1 MSLANDI
8 LKNTVSWSMEVFN
21 QSKWIWINK
30 EQNKDEHGEFFA
42 SFITKKKPT
51 VCRLSCDG
59 DYTLFINNRYIASN
73 QYGDFEHYKIYDEID
88 ISEYLIDGQN
98 EISILVWHLGEDS
111 SRYINAQA
119 GVIFEVEQDGKIILS
134 SDEKILCRES
144 QAYKKG
150 YCKKITGQLGCSFL
164 YNANKENGG
173 QLVPATVVEKA
184 CHFYRRP
191 TEKLQL
197 LPKKEIVVL
206 KNEANYYLIDLGE
219 ETVGLPVLEFTSSR
233 QQKILV
239 AWGEDLHNGHVRR
252 IIGERDFSFEYIAK
266 QGENAYTNYMLR
278 LGCRY
283 LELYSEQPIQLK
295 YLGLIP
301 QIYFVQERPFEAESL
316 LDKQIYD
323 VCVRALKLCMM
334 EHYVDTPWREQCL
347 YAFDSRNQML
357 CGYYAFE
364 KGNAEYARANL
375 LLMSKDKRE
384 DGLLSICYPC
394 GMDLTI
400 PSFSLYYVMAVK
412 EYIENTGDIALGE
425 EVYEKLIS
433 IVEVFLKNR
442 KDGLVCTFEG
452 INHWNFYDWSEYLE
466 GELHEYD
473 TVHPDLMIN
482 CLFIIALENL
492 QEIARRINKS
502 FVYDEILV
510 ETKAK
515 AKTAF
520 YDEKT
525 GVYALTQGGKEF
537 TTLGNALAI
546 LSGLAD
552 NADALCEKIAKDEL
566 SGCSLSMK
574 CFKYDALLLTD
585 KEKWKGQVLDEI
597 RKDYKKMLDAGA
609 TSVWETIDGAS
620 AFDNAGSLC
629 HGWSAIPVYYL
640 NKFYNN

>member
-1 MSLANDI
+1 MERI
-8 LKNTVSWSMEVFN
+8 FNTAR
-21 QSKWIWINK
+21 WIWINANK
-30 EQNKDEHGEFFA
+30 EKNVYGEFILRFCA
-42 SFITKKKPT
+42 TKKPT

-59 DYTLFINNRYIASN
+59 DYTLFLNGKYVASN
-73 QYGDFEHYKIYDEID
+73 QYGDLEHYKIYDEID
-88 ISEYLIDGQN
+88 ITEYLKDGEN
-98 EISILVWHLGEDS
+98 EFFVLVWHFGEDTQ
-111 SRYINAQA
+111 RYIDAQA
-119 GVIFEVEQDGKIILS
+119 GIIFEIVQSGKILLV
-134 SDEKILCRES
+134 SDEKILCRKS
-144 QAYKKG
+144 SAYTSD
-150 YCKKITGQLGCSFL
+150 YDKKITPQLGFSFL
-164 YNANKENGG
+164 YNANKENHGE
-173 QLVPATVVEKA
+173 LVPATVVNKQCA
-184 CHFYRRP
+184 FYKRP

-197 LPKKEIVVL
+197 LTKKEISLL
-206 KNEANYYLIDLGE
+206 KNEGNYYLIDLGE
-219 ETVGLPVLEFTSSR
+219 ETVGLPVLECTSLTE
-233 QQKILV
+233 QKILV
-239 AWGEDLHNGHVRR
+239 AWGEDLQDGHVRR
-252 IIGERDFSFEYIAK
+252 LIDGRDFSFEYIAK
-266 QGENAYTNYMLR
+266 KGENKYTNYMLR

-283 LELYSEQPIQLK
+283 LELYAEQPIELL

-301 QIYFVQERPFEAESL
+301 QVYPVKEKTFKAENGL
-316 LDKQIYD
+316 EQQIYD
-323 VCVRALKLCMM
+323 VCVRTLKLSMM

-364 KGNAEYARANL
+364 NGNAEYARANL
-375 LLMSKDKRE
+375 LLMSKDRRD
-384 DGLLSICYPC
+384 DGLLSISYPC
-394 GMDLTI
+394 GIDLTI
-400 PSFSLYYVMAVK
+400 PSFSLYYFMAVK
-412 EYIENTGDIALGE
+412 EYIEHTGDVSLGE
-425 EVYEKLIS
+425 EVYAKLIS

-442 KDGLVCTFEG
+442 QDGLICTFEG
-452 INHWNFYDWSEYLE
+452 INHWNFYDWSEHLE
-466 GELHEYD
+466 GKLYEYD
-473 TVHPDLMIN
+473 TMHPDLMIN

-492 QEIARRINKS
+492 REIARRINKS

-510 ETKAK
+510 ETKSK

-629 HGWSAIPVYYL
+629 HGWSAIPVYYYHL
-640 NKFYNN
+640 LKP